1 SPPSGV
7 TVAASVAVC
16 SSPCILRAYPA
27 RPSARRPDRLPA
39 RAGRW
44 SRGPPSAMLPVS
56 LPPASAPTPGPRH
69 PGGPMSETTAA
80 ATDEQATIYTAY
92 EIDFMLGLRDT
103 ENGRITREQ
112 VGLRSAPEAAR
123 EFVTAAVTSGL
134 RARGKVERSEDGQW
148 LLGEEGQ
155 VVATALTAA
164 DRWLGIALAEGEAMR
179 MAFIIK
185 ANDAIVMLTQD
196 ELDSFAVTALPG
208 PEQVPASVADIVQA
222 LLDAR
227 HGRGHRPGRPRRRQ
241 RAHRRAAPRGPLRRG
256 RSDPAHV
263 PRRARR
269 RPEDRPPAAGRGGD
283 PAGLRSPRG
292 RRGRGGPGAV
302 GGGREPR

>member
-1 SPPSGV
+1 
-7 TVAASVAVC
+7 
-16 SSPCILRAYPA
+16 
-27 RPSARRPDRLPA
+27 
-39 RAGRW
+39 
-44 SRGPPSAMLPVS
+44 
-56 LPPASAPTPGPRH
+56 
-69 PGGPMSETTAA
+69 MSETTAA

-196 ELDSFAVTALPG
+196 ELDSFVVTALPG

-222 LLDAR
+222 FLDGGNER
-227 HGRGHRPGRPRRRQ
+227 TVS
-241 RAHRRAAPRGPLRRG
+241 LRRTDL
-256 RSDPAHV
+256 SAADDPIPLMFHA
-263 PRRARR
+263 
-269 RPEDRPPAAGRGGD
+269 EQGGD
-283 PAGLRSPRG
+283 RKIGHLPLDEEGILQVSDLPADGVAEAVRALWEEGASRA
-292 RRGRGGPGAV
+292 PGASA
-302 GGGREPR
+302 